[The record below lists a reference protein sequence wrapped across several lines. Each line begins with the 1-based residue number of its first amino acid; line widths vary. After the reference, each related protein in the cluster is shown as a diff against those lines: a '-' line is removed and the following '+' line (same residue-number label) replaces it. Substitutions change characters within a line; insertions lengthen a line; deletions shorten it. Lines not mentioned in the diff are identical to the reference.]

1 MKTSREAGA
10 GIHKSDIKEVVWEFY
25 PLIHKAYYYYGNIL
39 IKKIESN
46 SI

>member
-1 MKTSREAGA
+1 MKTSREAGT
-10 GIHKSDIKEVVWEFY
+10 GIYKSDPNELVWKFY
-25 PLIHKAYYYYGNIL
+25 PLIHKAYYYCDNIL